1 MKLTVWDLGGIIWRK
16 GDGRMIYTL
25 TLNPAIDKT
34 VEIPGF
40 SVGAVN
46 RITSVRMDVGG
57 KGFNVSKCL
66 QQLDCPS
73 VAVGFLGGGAGKW
86 MASELQ
92 TMNIPLLQVEIA
104 AQTRTNLKI
113 IDPEQGCNTDI
124 NEPGPEIQPLE
135 MEALLELLDTRIQSG
150 DLLILSGSLPK
161 GLPPTLYRDLIARF
175 QSRGAIVYLDADG
188 ENFRQ
193 GITAAPA
200 LIKPNLDELS
210 GFFGQTLD
218 SRDKI
223 LEAGR
228 SLISM
233 GIREVVISLGGE
245 GALFLDASGCTR
257 AMGLQVP
264 VRSTVGAGDSMVA
277 ALAYGQ
283 TAGLPR
289 QDRLRLAVAI
299 SAASVTCS
307 GTQAPDRE
315 LIQTLSKQVVLV
327 EEHLPTN

>member
-1 MKLTVWDLGGIIWRK
+1 
-16 GDGRMIYTL
+16 MIYTL

-46 RITSVRMDVGG
+46 RMTSVRMDVGG

-135 MEALLELLDTRIQSG
+135 MEALLELLPLTIWTRSDPFI
-150 DLLILSGSLPK
+150 
-161 GLPPTLYRDLIARF
+161 
-175 QSRGAIVYLDADG
+175 GADVY
-188 ENFRQ
+188 NVR
-193 GITAAPA
+193 A
-200 LIKPNLDELS
+200 LTYYK
-210 GFFGQTLD
+210 
-218 SRDKI
+218 
-223 LEAGR
+223 
-228 SLISM
+228 
-233 GIREVVISLGGE
+233 
-245 GALFLDASGCTR
+245 
-257 AMGLQVP
+257 
-264 VRSTVGAGDSMVA
+264 
-277 ALAYGQ
+277 
-283 TAGLPR
+283 
-289 QDRLRLAVAI
+289 
-299 SAASVTCS
+299 
-307 GTQAPDRE
+307 
-315 LIQTLSKQVVLV
+315 
-327 EEHLPTN
+327 